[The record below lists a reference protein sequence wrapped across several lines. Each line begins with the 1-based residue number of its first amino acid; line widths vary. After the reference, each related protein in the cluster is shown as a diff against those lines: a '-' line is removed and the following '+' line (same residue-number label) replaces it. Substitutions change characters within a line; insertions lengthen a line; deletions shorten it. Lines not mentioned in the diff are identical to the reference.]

1 MTSNKRQSSLVPRI
15 GVGRVVIFGGVYPA
29 LILILPMPC
38 VNHLVATA
46 VYAGIALGQTAN
58 LEPSF
63 IGFGD
68 AVECAWGAVKR
79 RFPTGGSA

>member
-1 MTSNKRQSSLVPRI
+1 
-15 GVGRVVIFGGVYPA
+15 VVIFGGVYPA
-29 LILILPMPC
+29 LILILPMPW
-38 VNHLVATA
+38 VNHLVAT
-46 VYAGIALGQTAN
+46 VVHAGIALGQTAN